1 MHWQLRPAPPVHD
14 AADLGLR
21 RALFDAG
28 RSDEMAATGW
38 PLSVQEAF
46 LAQQFSVREA
56 AYAGAYPGAAD
67 QRIWASRQPGLA
79 PVPVGRVLGLWQTRA
94 WHLIDIAL
102 LPAWQ
107 RFGIGRGVMQHL
119 LVQAARAHASV
130 ALQVVRHNTGA
141 LALYASLGFV
151 DDPTQAPH
159 QDDLYRALRWQAV
172 QPEVAQAA

>member
-1 MHWQLRPAPPVHD
+1 MHWQLRPAPLAPD

-28 RSDEMAATGW
+28 RADEMAATGW
-38 PLSVQEAF
+38 PLPVQEAF

-56 AYAGAYPGAAD
+56 AYARAYPEAVD

-79 PVPVGRVLGLWQTRA
+79 PVVVGRVLGQWQARA
-94 WHLIDIAL
+94 WHLIDIAV
-102 LPAWQ
+102 LPSWQ
-107 RFGIGRGVMQHL
+107 RCGIGRGVMQHL
-119 LVQAARAHASV
+119 LLQATRANAAV
-130 ALQVVRHNTGA
+130 VLQVVRHNTGA
-141 LALYASLGFV
+141 LALYSSLGFV
-151 DDPTQAPH
+151 DDPTQAPL